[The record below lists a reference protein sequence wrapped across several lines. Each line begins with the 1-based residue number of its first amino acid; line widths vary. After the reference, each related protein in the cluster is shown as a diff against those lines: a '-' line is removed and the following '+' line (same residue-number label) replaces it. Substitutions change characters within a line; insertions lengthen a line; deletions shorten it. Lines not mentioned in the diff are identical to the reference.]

1 MRKVQFKVS
10 DCMHK
15 VWFIVCDC
23 TIKNDQ
29 KFKITD
35 LKQTQILSRNRPK
48 QTLQAKKGPL
58 YNI

>member
-10 DCMHK
+10 DCMQK

-48 QTLQAKKGPL
+48 TDLAGEKRTSV
-58 YNI
+58 